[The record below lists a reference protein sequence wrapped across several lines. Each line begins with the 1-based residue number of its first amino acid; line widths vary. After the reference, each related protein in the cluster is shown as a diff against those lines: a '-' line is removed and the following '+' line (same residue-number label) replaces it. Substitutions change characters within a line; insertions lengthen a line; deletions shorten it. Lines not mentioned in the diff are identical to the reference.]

1 MHYYGGAG
9 QVLFSG
15 DSRRFTLEYPVSNF
29 ACPMNLVVLGINH
42 QTAPLSV
49 RERLAFTPA
58 ELPEALASLVGVRGV
73 FEAAIVSTCNRTEL
87 YCNTRDAA
95 LPREWLEEARTQN
108 AEALLPYLYIYQGE
122 EAVRHVFRVAAG
134 LDSMVVG
141 ETQIFGQVKEAE
153 RLART
158 AGSLG
163 PLLNGL
169 FPRAFSVAK
178 EVRTQTRI
186 GAESVSMAAAVV
198 RLSERIFP
206 SVAELNVLFI
216 GAGEMIELCARHF
229 HAQSPKKMAIA
240 NRTLSRGEHLAR
252 EFSAEALLLSD
263 LNARLAEFDVVV
275 SSTASTLP
283 IVGKGL
289 VERAIKLRKH
299 RPLFMVDLA
308 VPRDIE
314 AEVAELADVFLYT
327 VDDLAEVVRQG
338 VESRRAEAE
347 EAEAIIVERVD
358 DFNNWIASR
367 ALAPTIRDL
376 KDHADRIARH
386 ELAKARKRLA
396 NGETPD
402 AILEMFSRQLSNK
415 FLHAPFA
422 ALNAASADEQEDLIK
437 LIRRLYRLHD
447 QD

>member
-1 MHYYGGAG
+1 
-9 QVLFSG
+9 
-15 DSRRFTLEYPVSNF
+15 
-29 ACPMNLVVLGINH
+29 MNLVVIGINH
-42 QTAPLSV
+42 QTAPLAV

-58 ELPEALASLVGVRGV
+58 ELPEALASLTAVRGV
-73 FEAAIVSTCNRTEL
+73 FEAAIVSTCNRTEI

-95 LPREWLEEARTQN
+95 LPRQWLESARVRGS
-108 AEALLPYLYIYQGE
+108 AALDACLYVYQGD
-122 EAVRHVFRVAAG
+122 EAVRHAFRVACG
-134 LDSMVVG
+134 LDSMVMG

-153 RLART
+153 RLARE

-169 FPRAFSVAK
+169 FPHAFAVAK
-178 EVRTQTRI
+178 EVRSQTRI
-186 GAESVSMAAAVV
+186 GAESVSMAAAAV
-198 RLSERIFP
+198 RLAERIFP
-206 SVAELNVLFI
+206 SVAETRVLFI

-229 HAQSPKKMAIA
+229 HAKQPVKMAIA
-240 NRTLSRGEHLAR
+240 NRTLARGEHLAR

-263 LNARLAEFDVVV
+263 LNLRLSEFDVVV

-289 VERAIKLRKH
+289 VERALKVRKH
-299 RPLFMVDLA
+299 RPMFMVDLA

-314 AEVAELADVFLYT
+314 AEVADLPDAYLYT
-327 VDDLAEVVRQG
+327 VDDLADVVRMG
-338 VESRRAEAE
+338 VESRQAEAE
-347 EAEAIIVERVD
+347 AAEAIIVERVE
-358 DFNNWIASR
+358 DFGRWIASR

-386 ELAKARKRLA
+386 ELSRARKKIA
-396 NGETPD
+396 AGEAPD
-402 AILEMFSRQLSNK
+402 AVLEEFSRQLSNK
-415 FLHAPFA
+415 FLHAPFS

-447 QD
+447 PNT